1 MTLSFIRRELDQFI
15 TLYRIHGGQREDL
28 IKLLTEITNKLR
40 AETHNA

>member
-15 TLYRIHGGQREDL
+15 TLYRIHGGQREEL

-40 AETHNA
+40 AETNNA

>member
-15 TLYRIHGGQREDL
+15 TLYLIHGGQREDL

-40 AETHNA
+40 AETTGA

>member
-15 TLYRIHGGQREDL
+15 TLYRIHGGQREEL

-40 AETHNA
+40 AETTGA

>member
-40 AETHNA
+40 AETTGA